1 MPRRRK
7 KLTPNQQLYKK
18 QITRIKRAIRRS
30 ESQGFT
36 IPYNI
41 IPETP
46 KRITAKSISALKS
59 ITPASIRAS
68 AVEYTN
74 PFTGEIFSKAPKN
87 YSQIAKEYYA
97 QSSSSPVASRREL
110 SINII
115 DNYRDYISGYKY
127 HTKRGKINTDIY
139 DMVNNW
145 LNNLISQK
153 GEKEVAQMLNTG
165 YQKGQWL
172 SPSEAYDEL
181 MLTKSLYTMMKYLGM
196 DDSEISSF
204 NTLLE

>member
-7 KLTPNQQLYKK
+7 KLTPNQQAYKK
-18 QITRIKRAIRRS
+18 QITRIKRAIQRT

-46 KRITAKSISALKS
+46 KRITAKSISTLKS

-74 PFTGEIFSKAPKN
+74 LFTGEIFTKAPKN
-87 YSQIAKEYYA
+87 YSRIAKEYYA
-97 QSSSSPVASRREL
+97 QSSSSPVASRKEL

-115 DNYRDYISGYKY
+115 DNYREHISGYKY
-127 HTKRGKINTDIY
+127 NTKRNKINTDIY
-139 DMVNNW
+139 DEVNNW
-145 LNNLISQK
+145 LNKLISQK
-153 GEKEVAQMLNTG
+153 GKIKVAQMLNIG
-165 YQKGQWL
+165 YQEKQWL
-172 SPSEAYDEL
+172 SPSEAYNEL
-181 MLTKSLYTMMKYLGM
+181 KLTKSLNTMMKYLGM
-196 DDSEISSF
+196 DDSEISKL
-204 NTLLE
+204 NQLLE